1 MTHEE
6 LQLLRDMMREEIS
19 GALAPVQQNIA
30 GMKEDISGM
39 KEELTGVKK
48 DIAGMKEDIA
58 EIKEDGKITREATNI
73 LVKWAEQ
80 AQVEVRIPL
89 YHAPQKKAE

>member
-6 LQLLRDMMREEIS
+6 LQLLRDMIREEIS

-30 GMKEDISGM
+30 GMKEDIAGM
-39 KEELTGVKK
+39 KE

-73 LVKWAEQ
+73 LVK
-80 AQVEVRIPL
+80 
-89 YHAPQKKAE
+89 

>member
-1 MTHEE
+1 MTQEE

-30 GMKEDISGM
+30 GMKEDI
-39 KEELTGVKK
+39 
-48 DIAGMKEDIA
+48 A
-58 EIKEDGKITREATNI
+58 EIKEDGKITREATSF
-73 LVKWAEQ
+73 LVQWAEQ